1 MTKIYIICFNASE
14 MGKDKGMAR
23 IFIVMGKSATGK
35 DTVYKKLLEAE
46 ELHLKTAVMYT
57 TRPIRRSE
65 ENGVEYYFV
74 DEDTLI
80 ELQQQKKIIEH
91 RAYETI
97 HGTWHYFTVNDGQIN
112 LEEADY
118 LMMGTLETYMQIREY
133 FGKDKVVPI
142 YLELEDGVRLMRAI
156 KREQKQE
163 PPKYAEM
170 CRRFLAD
177 EEDFSEEN
185 LAKCGI
191 TKRYPNL
198 DINICLY
205 EVKEDIKKL
214 L

>member
-1 MTKIYIICFNASE
+1 
-14 MGKDKGMAR
+14 MAR

-46 ELHLKTAVMYT
+46 DLHLNTAVMYT

-80 ELQQQKKIIEH
+80 ELQKQKKIIEH

-118 LMMGTLETYMQIREY
+118 LMIGTLETYMQIREY

-142 YLELEDGVRLMRAI
+142 YLELDDGVRLMRAI

-163 PPKYAEM
+163 QPKYAEM
-170 CRRFLAD
+170 CRRYLAD

-185 LAKCGI
+185 LAKCGV
-191 TKRYPNL
+191 TKRYQNL

>member
-1 MTKIYIICFNASE
+1 
-14 MGKDKGMAR
+14 MGKDKEMAR

-80 ELQQQKKIIEH
+80 ELQKQKKIIEH
-91 RAYETI
+91 RAYATI

-112 LEEADY
+112 LTEADY
-118 LMMGTLETYMQIREY
+118 LMIGTLETYLQIREY
-133 FGKDKVVPI
+133 FGKDIVIPI
-142 YLELEDGVRLMRAI
+142 YLEVEDGIRLMRAM

-163 PPKYAEM
+163 QPKYAEM

-177 EEDFSEEN
+177 DEDFSEEN
-185 LAKCGI
+185 LTKCGI
-191 TKRYPNL
+191 TKRYQNI

>member
-1 MTKIYIICFNASE
+1 MKALD

-46 ELHLKTAVMYT
+46 ELQLRTAVMYT

-80 ELQQQKKIIEH
+80 ELQKQKKIIEH

-112 LEEADY
+112 LEEANY
-118 LMMGTLETYMQIREY
+118 LMIGTLETYIQIREY

-163 PPKYAEM
+163 QPKYAEM
-170 CRRFLAD
+170 CRRYLAD

-185 LAKCGI
+185 LTKCGI
-191 TKRYPNL
+191 TKRYQNL